1 MPQQFTSDQIE
12 KLKELGIEVQPDNL
26 KPEEAI
32 PVSPP
37 LPDPII
43 LEQQP
48 TENLKIEETLPSQ
61 GRVVQQ
67 QQDQVGFVQPEIKPK
82 KSSPVFPLI
91 SISGLT
97 LLSFG
102 GLVLLKGNNSQT
114 ISSSTINDLPST
126 ISPNPTQVPKSIQHY
141 LLTSQQYFS
150 QAVSQQG
157 STTESAPTIELLNNS
172 ILAATEAI
180 KEFPDDYRGYQ
191 QRASI
196 YKALIDSKPELI
208 DQSISDFTTAYK
220 LNSTSAEVAR
230 SLASLYAKKGDA
242 QNTIAYLNQTVSLE
256 PTKAQNFYDLAKIQ
270 QQAGLL
276 TQALDTYNKLILLVT
291 DATQKTQVET
301 EKSALEK
308 LVAQSPNSSTH
319 PNYSNSLPESVYTE
333 PSNIDSPTIQASTN
347 TGLIIAAPEE
357 DETIKVTNQTDSN
370 SLSGNA
376 TLPSGQ
382 KEITISNT
390 NISSTSQVYVTT
402 TKGGK
407 NQNLQVLSKSDKSFI
422 VGLDSSIS
430 EDVEFKWW
438 IIN

>member
-1 MPQQFTSDQIE
+1 MPQQFTPDQIK
-12 KLKELGIEVQPDNL
+12 KLEELGIKVKPEDL
-26 KPEEAI
+26 KTEEAI

-37 LPDPII
+37 LPDQVI

-48 TENLKIEETLPSQ
+48 TEKLEIENSNLEIGNSKL
-61 GRVVQQ
+61 
-67 QQDQVGFVQPEIKPK
+67 DIKP
-82 KSSPVFPLI
+82 SRSPVFPLI

-114 ISSSTINDLPST
+114 ISSPTINDLPST

-208 DQSISDFTTAYK
+208 DQSISDFTIAYK

-276 TQALDTYNKLILLVT
+276 AQALDTYNKLILLVT
-291 DATQKTQVET
+291 DANQKSQVET

-308 LVAQSPNSSTH
+308 LVAQNPSSAGPSSNTEDLRPNINDLSPN
-319 PNYSNSLPESVYTE
+319 L
-333 PSNIDSPTIQASTN
+333 DSPTIQASTN